1 MAGLVDPAF
10 WRGKRVL
17 LTGHTGFKGGW
28 CALWLQHM
36 GAKVFGYA
44 LTPDSDPS
52 LFELARVGEGI
63 DSTIGDIRDPSVLRA
78 CVAKVRPQIV
88 LHMAAQPLVRRSV
101 REPLMTFDTNVMGTA
116 HVLEALRDQTGLEA
130 VLVITTD
137 KIYENPE
144 TGRAFRETDPLGGHD
159 PYSASKAAAEIVTT
173 SYRRTYFEPTGIPLA
188 TARGGNVI
196 GGGDFSEDRIVPDIW
211 RAMRRNE
218 ALMLRN
224 PAATRPWQ
232 HVLDCLSGYLAYAQ
246 ALAERKQ
253 VPHALNFGPLA
264 DEQVPVSRLAEA
276 MQQALGAT
284 QGWQRAEGPQARE
297 MQALALDCTAARD
310 ALGFRDRLVG
320 MDAIQATAEWYLAF
334 NRGDDMRKETL
345 RAIEDYARS

>member
-1 MAGLVDPAF
+1 MSRPDPAF
-10 WRGKRVL
+10 WRNKRVL

-28 CALWLQHM
+28 VALWLHEM
-36 GAKVFGYA
+36 GAEVHGLA
-44 LTPDSDPS
+44 LAPDTDPS
-52 LFELARVGEGI
+52 LHALANVDTAVAGA
-63 DSTIGDIRDPSVLRA
+63 IGDIRDRA
-78 CVAKVRPQIV
+78 TLEATIARARPQIV
-88 LHMAAQPLVRRSV
+88 LHLAAQPLVRRSV

-253 VPHALNFGPLA
+253 VPYALNFGPLA
-264 DEQVPVSRLAEA
+264 DEQVPVSKLAEA
-276 MQQALGAT
+276 MQQALGAA
-284 QGWQRAEGPQARE
+284 QGWQRAEGPQPRE
-297 MQALALDCTAARD
+297 MHALALDCTAARD